1 MQNSQLKDFL
11 HHLTLTHAIKFAEQI
26 SEHQRHYILDLFSL
40 EADDAMIQEM
50 NTHFDRPLIN
60 DMVRFILKPEGENI
74 GKLQRN
80 LSDHLWHSIKD
91 EIQDLIDM
99 EFYRQ
104 YWRQQWSNFK
114 SENDEHLY
122 FDNKE
127 RAADIKN

>member
-1 MQNSQLKDFL
+1 MHNSQLKDFL
-11 HHLTLTHAIKFAEQI
+11 HHLTLTHAIKFTEQI

-50 NTHFDRPLIN
+50 STAFDRPLIN

-91 EIQDLIDM
+91 EIQDLIYM
-99 EFYRQ
+99 ENYRK
-104 YWRQQWSNFK
+104 QWSNFK

-127 RAADIKN
+127 RTADIKN